1 VEIYNSEEEQID
13 ALKRWWR
20 ENGRSVVAGIT
31 IGIAAIIGWNLW
43 QTHKDNQALE
53 ASALFQQLLSAIE
66 QKQNE
71 RAEKLSTRVNDLYAS
86 TPYAVYGGLFLAK
99 LKTDAGD
106 SAAAREALEE
116 AIAAT
121 DDANLKHVARIR
133 LIRLM
138 LANAEA
144 EAALQMIA
152 EVDMGKAGQ
161 FEGNYQELKGDC
173 YVALNRSAE
182 ALTAY
187 QRAVALGN
195 RTPFLQMKMEDLAEP
210 MSQESEPIQ
219 KPDAPAQKPEPAAQ
233 ESEPPSQNSEAATQK
248 PEAPIQESEK

>member
-1 VEIYNSEEEQID
+1 MEIYNSEEEQIE

-20 ENGRSVVAGIT
+20 ENGRSAVAGIT

-43 QTHKDNQALE
+43 QTHKENQAME
-53 ASALFQQLLSAIE
+53 ASALFQPLLGAVE

-71 RAEKLSTRVNDLYAS
+71 RAEKLSTRLSDLYAS
-86 TPYAVYGGLFLAK
+86 TPYAVYGGLFLAN

-106 SAAAREALEE
+106 LAAARQALEE

-121 DDANLKHVARIR
+121 GDANLKHVARIR

-161 FEGNYQELKGDC
+161 FEGNYQALKGDC
-173 YVALNRSAE
+173 YVGLNRPAE

-210 MSQESEPIQ
+210 MSQEPEPPNQEDAAPIQ
-219 KPDAPAQKPEPAAQ
+219 ELEPASQ
-233 ESEPPSQNSEAATQK
+233 EAEPPSQNSEA
-248 PEAPIQESEK
+248 PIQEPEK